1 MGRVCLASAMKTKR
15 EKPLKAVGD
24 TIIGLGAMLC
34 LISFL
39 IFILGALNGAGN
51 GLIIFGGCT
60 LGLLMVIT
68 GYLQRITAVLLAKV
82 ETPVPVSTPQI

>member
-1 MGRVCLASAMKTKR
+1 MKTKR

-24 TIIGLGAMLC
+24 TLIGLGAMLC
-34 LISFL
+34 LIAFL

-68 GYLQRITAVLLAKV
+68 GYLQRITALLLSKV
-82 ETPVPVSTPQI
+82 EAQLQVSAP